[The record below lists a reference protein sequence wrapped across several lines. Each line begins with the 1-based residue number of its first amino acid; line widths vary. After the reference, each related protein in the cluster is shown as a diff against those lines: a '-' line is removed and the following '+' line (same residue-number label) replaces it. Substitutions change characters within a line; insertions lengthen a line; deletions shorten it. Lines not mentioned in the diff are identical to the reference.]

1 MHPMMR
7 HLLHIS
13 AVLSCLFFLAFV
25 GKTYAHALD
34 TLLIKE
40 PEFEGS
46 EPRQYRV
53 LGIRVQGLSTIEER
67 DVLARFPIEIGKTL
81 TVPGPELSDAIKRL
95 WRQKLFSDIKVE
107 IEQKTF
113 EGVFLVVTVREYPVL
128 AEIVFEGNRTYSTE
142 DLLKKVQLVRGAT
155 LTDQAI
161 ESAYQ
166 RLKRFYEEEGFLL
179 TDIRYEVKETTGGRA
194 TLYFYIRE
202 SSYVTIERITWKG
215 NKAFDNW
222 SLNWYLE
229 ETKEN
234 NWWRNIFGR
243 PRFDRKKFEE
253 DKQKLINNAYRANGY
268 RDARIISDSVYYS
281 EDRTKLF
288 IDITVSE
295 GPKYVIRNVKFEGN
309 TVYPSEFLE
318 AVFGVK
324 KGDVYNQKK
333 LEERLRF
340 SQEGG
345 DISSLYLD
353 RGYLA
358 MRPDLE
364 ETVVEGDSVDLRIYI
379 SEGNQFRL
387 RHVNIKGNTKTKD
400 HVVRRELYTVPGD
413 LFSRENIIRSVRQLA
428 QLNYFDAEKINPD
441 VQPIP
446 QTEEVDITYELI
458 EKQTDTFNA
467 SAGFSAVLGFT
478 GAIGFTFNNFSLQDI
493 TRGDAYTP
501 LPHGDGQ
508 RLDLQWQFGRF
519 NFNVLSLSFSEPWA
533 FGTPTTLGFSIFDQR
548 QNFGFEFQQTGAS
561 LSIGRRLTWPDDYFR
576 IDYTLRYQLN
586 RGGFIQIA
594 NQPSVADEFSIIQV
608 ISRNSLDNPI
618 FARRGSDVSLSTQI
632 SGGPFLP
639 GTVDFYKFVFKN
651 QWFAPIVGNLVF
663 MFNSEFG
670 YLGRFNESDFVFPQ
684 NFFFM
689 GGSGISFIP
698 TIPLRGY
705 LDQTIGNFEQG
716 LQIPTGNVYSKFT
729 AEIRYPISLNPQ
741 ATVFALLFAE
751 GGNVWRRFG
760 DVNLAD
766 LKRSVGVGVRLF
778 LPIIGLVGLDY
789 GFGFDPVIAR
799 PGQANQGWNFIFT
812 FGQFAR

>member
-1 MHPMMR
+1 MR
-7 HLLHIS
+7 LRTSYIY
-13 AVLSCLFFLAFV
+13 AVLCFAFLSPSSVLFAQSF
-25 GKTYAHALD
+25 D
-34 TLLIKE
+34 TLRIVE
-40 PEFEGS
+40 PELES
-46 EPRQYRV
+46 LEPRQYRV
-53 LGIRVQGLSTIEER
+53 LGVRVQGLTTLEER
-67 DVLARFPIEIGKTL
+67 DVLARFPIEVGKTL

-95 WRQKLFSDIKVE
+95 WRQRLFSDIKVE
-107 IEQKTF
+107 IEQQTF
-113 EGVFLVVTVREYPVL
+113 EGVFLVVVVREYPVL
-128 AEIVFEGNRTYSTE
+128 AEIIFEGNRTFSNE

-155 LTDQAI
+155 LTDQAL
-161 ESAYQ
+161 ESALQ
-166 RLKRFYEEEGFLL
+166 RLKRFYEEEGYLL
-179 TDIRYEVKETTGGRA
+179 TDIRYEVKENASGRA
-194 TLYFYIRE
+194 TVYFYIQE

-253 DKQKLINNAYRANGY
+253 DKQKIINNVYRANGY

-288 IDITVSE
+288 IDITISE
-295 GPKYVIRNVKFEGN
+295 GPRYVIRNVKFEGN
-309 TVYPSEFLE
+309 TVYPSELLE
-318 AVFGVK
+318 AVFGIK

-333 LEERLRF
+333 IEERLRF

-364 ETVVEGDSVDLRIYI
+364 ETVVAGDSVDLRIYI
-379 SEGNQFRL
+379 SEGNPFRI
-387 RHVNIKGNTKTKD
+387 RRVNIKGNTKTKD
-400 HVVRRELYTVPGD
+400 HVIRRELYTIPGD
-413 LFSRENIIRSVRQLA
+413 LFSRENIIRSIRQLA
-428 QLNYFDAEKINPD
+428 QLNYFDSEKINPD
-441 VQPIP
+441 VQPLL

-467 SAGFSAVLGFT
+467 SAGFSALLGFT

-561 LSIGRRLTWPDDYFR
+561 LTIGRRLTWPDDYFR

-594 NQPSVADEFSIIQV
+594 NQPTVADEFSIIQV

-618 FARRGSDVSLSTQI
+618 FARRGSDVSLTAQI

-639 GTVDFYKFVFKN
+639 GNVDFYKFIFKN
-651 QWFAPIVGNLVF
+651 QWFTPIVGNLVF

-670 YLGRFNESDFVFPQ
+670 YLGRFSESDFVFPQ

-705 LDQTIGNFEQG
+705 LDQSIGNFEPG
-716 LQIPTGNVYSKFT
+716 LNIPTGNVYTKFT

-766 LKRSVGVGVRLF
+766 LKRSAGIGLRLF

-789 GFGFDPVIAR
+789 GFGFDPVISR

>member
-1 MHPMMR
+1 MKRITVAYFGWLLWLFLVHCL
-7 HLLHIS
+7 LLHTAQAQPS
-13 AVLSCLFFLAFV
+13 DTVRFSEPLFDA
-25 GKTYAHALD
+25 
-34 TLLIKE
+34 
-40 PEFEGS
+40 
-46 EPRQYRV
+46 EPRQYKV
-53 LGIRVQGLSTIEER
+53 LGIRVQGLTTIEER
-67 DVLARFPIEIGKTL
+67 DVLARLPIEVGKVITL
-81 TVPGPELSDAIKRL
+81 PGPELSDAIKRL

-107 IEQKTF
+107 IEQNTF
-113 EGVFLVVTVREYPVL
+113 EGVFLVITVREYPVL
-128 AEIVFEGNRTYSTE
+128 AEVVFSGNRAYSSE

-155 LTDQAI
+155 LTEQAVAG
-161 ESAYQ
+161 AYQ
-166 RLKRFYEEEGFLL
+166 RLKRFYEEEGYLL
-179 TDIRYEVKETTGGRA
+179 TDIRYELKETASGRA

-202 SSYVTIERITWKG
+202 SEYVTIEKITWKG
-215 NKAFDNW
+215 NQAFDNW

-253 DKQKLINNAYRANGY
+253 DKQKVLNVYRSNGY
-268 RDARIISDSVYYS
+268 RDARILSDSIYYS

-288 IDITVSE
+288 LDITISE
-295 GPKYVIRNVKFEGN
+295 GPKYVVRNVKFEGN

-318 AVFGVK
+318 AVFGIK

-333 LEERLRF
+333 IEERLRF

-358 MRPDLE
+358 MRPELE
-364 ETVVEGDSVDLRIYI
+364 ETVVEGDSVDLKIYI
-379 SEGNQFRL
+379 TEGNQFRI
-387 RHVNIKGNTKTKD
+387 RHVDIKGNTKTKD
-400 HVVRRELYTVPGD
+400 HVIRRELYTVPGD

-441 VQPIP
+441 VQPRP
-446 QTEEVDITYELI
+446 QTDEVDIVYELI

-467 SAGFSAVLGFT
+467 SAGFSALLGFT

-561 LSIGRRLTWPDDYFR
+561 LTIGRRLTWPDDYFR

-586 RGGFIQIA
+586 RGGFVQIA
-594 NQPSVADEFSIIQV
+594 NQPEVADEFSIIQV

-618 FARRGSDVSLSTQI
+618 FARRGSDVSLTTQI

-639 GTVDFYKFVFKN
+639 GSVDFYKFVFKN
-651 QWFAPIVGNLVF
+651 QWFTPIVGNLVF

-670 YLGRFNESDFVFPQ
+670 YLGRFSEQDFVFPQ

-705 LDQTIGNFEQG
+705 LDQTIGNFEPG
-716 LQIPTGNVYSKFT
+716 LSIPTGNVYTKFT

-766 LKRSVGVGVRLF
+766 LKRSVGIGVRLF

-789 GFGFDPVIAR
+789 GYGFDPVISR

>member
-1 MHPMMR
+1 MR
-7 HLLHIS
+7 LRTSYIY
-13 AVLSCLFFLAFV
+13 AVLCFAFLSPSSVLFAQSF
-25 GKTYAHALD
+25 D
-34 TLLIKE
+34 TLRIVE
-40 PEFEGS
+40 PELES
-46 EPRQYRV
+46 LEPRQYRV
-53 LGIRVQGLSTIEER
+53 LGVRVQGLTTLEER
-67 DVLARFPIEIGKTL
+67 DVLARFPIEVGKTL

-95 WRQKLFSDIKVE
+95 WRQRLFSDIKVE
-107 IEQKTF
+107 IEQQTF
-113 EGVFLVVTVREYPVL
+113 EGVFLVVVVREYPVL
-128 AEIVFEGNRTYSTE
+128 AEIIFEGNRTFSNE

-155 LTDQAI
+155 LTDQAL
-161 ESAYQ
+161 ESALQ
-166 RLKRFYEEEGFLL
+166 RLKRFYEEEGYLL
-179 TDIRYEVKETTGGRA
+179 TDIRYEVKENASGRA
-194 TLYFYIRE
+194 TVYFYIQE

-253 DKQKLINNAYRANGY
+253 DKQKIINNVYRANGY

-288 IDITVSE
+288 IDITISE
-295 GPKYVIRNVKFEGN
+295 GPRYVIRNVKFEGN
-309 TVYPSEFLE
+309 TVYPSELLE
-318 AVFGVK
+318 AVFGIK

-333 LEERLRF
+333 IEERLRF

-358 MRPDLE
+358 MRLDLE
-364 ETVVEGDSVDLRIYI
+364 ETVVAGDSVDLRIYI
-379 SEGNQFRL
+379 SEGNPFRI
-387 RHVNIKGNTKTKD
+387 RRVNIKGNTKTKD
-400 HVVRRELYTVPGD
+400 HVIRRELYTIPGD
-413 LFSRENIIRSVRQLA
+413 LFSRENIIRSIRQLA
-428 QLNYFDAEKINPD
+428 QLNYFDSEKINPD
-441 VQPIP
+441 VQPLL

-467 SAGFSAVLGFT
+467 SAGFSALLGFT

-561 LSIGRRLTWPDDYFR
+561 LTIGRRLTWPDDYFR

-594 NQPSVADEFSIIQV
+594 NQPTVADEFSIIQV

-618 FARRGSDVSLSTQI
+618 FARRGSDVSLTAQI

-639 GTVDFYKFVFKN
+639 GSVDFYKFIFKN
-651 QWFAPIVGNLVF
+651 QWFTPIVGNLVF

-670 YLGRFNESDFVFPQ
+670 YLGRFSESDFVFPQ

-705 LDQTIGNFEQG
+705 LDQSIGNFEPG
-716 LQIPTGNVYSKFT
+716 LNIPTGNVYTKFT

-766 LKRSVGVGVRLF
+766 LKRSAGIGLRLF

-789 GFGFDPVIAR
+789 GFGFDPVISR

>member
-1 MHPMMR
+1 VICFAFLSP
-7 HLLHIS
+7 S
-13 AVLSCLFFLAFV
+13 SVLFAQSF
-25 GKTYAHALD
+25 D
-34 TLLIKE
+34 TLRIVE
-40 PEFEGS
+40 PELES
-46 EPRQYRV
+46 LEPRQYRV
-53 LGIRVQGLSTIEER
+53 LGVRVQGLTTLEER
-67 DVLARFPIEIGKTL
+67 DVLARFPIEVGKTL

-95 WRQKLFSDIKVE
+95 WRQRLFSDIKVE
-107 IEQKTF
+107 IEQQTF
-113 EGVFLVVTVREYPVL
+113 EGVFLVVVVREYPVL
-128 AEIVFEGNRTYSTE
+128 AEIIFEGNRTFSNE

-155 LTDQAI
+155 LTDQAL
-161 ESAYQ
+161 ESALQ
-166 RLKRFYEEEGFLL
+166 RLKRFYEEEGYLL
-179 TDIRYEVKETTGGRA
+179 TDIRYEVKENASGRA
-194 TLYFYIRE
+194 TVYFYIQE

-253 DKQKLINNAYRANGY
+253 DKQKIINNVYRANGY

-288 IDITVSE
+288 IDITISE
-295 GPKYVIRNVKFEGN
+295 GPRYVIRNVKFEGN
-309 TVYPSEFLE
+309 TVYPSELLE
-318 AVFGVK
+318 AVFGIK

-333 LEERLRF
+333 IEERLRF

-364 ETVVEGDSVDLRIYI
+364 ETVVAGDSVDLRIYI
-379 SEGNQFRL
+379 SEGNPFRI
-387 RHVNIKGNTKTKD
+387 RRVNIKGNTKTKD
-400 HVVRRELYTVPGD
+400 HVIRRELYTIPGD
-413 LFSRENIIRSVRQLA
+413 LFSRENIIRSIRQLA
-428 QLNYFDAEKINPD
+428 QLNYFDSEKINPD
-441 VQPIP
+441 VQPLL

-467 SAGFSAVLGFT
+467 SAGFSALLGFT

-561 LSIGRRLTWPDDYFR
+561 LTIGRRLTWPDDYFR

-594 NQPSVADEFSIIQV
+594 NQPTVADEFSIIQV

-618 FARRGSDVSLSTQI
+618 FARRGSDVSLTAQI

-639 GTVDFYKFVFKN
+639 GSVDFYKFIFKN
-651 QWFAPIVGNLVF
+651 QWFTPIVGNLVF

-670 YLGRFNESDFVFPQ
+670 YLGRFSESDFVFPQ

-705 LDQTIGNFEQG
+705 LDQSIGNFEPG
-716 LQIPTGNVYSKFT
+716 LNIPTGNVYTKFT

-766 LKRSVGVGVRLF
+766 LKRSAGIGLRLF

-789 GFGFDPVIAR
+789 GFGFDPVISR

>member
-1 MHPMMR
+1 
-7 HLLHIS
+7 
-13 AVLSCLFFLAFV
+13 VLCFAFLSPSSVLFAQSF
-25 GKTYAHALD
+25 D
-34 TLLIKE
+34 TLRIVE
-40 PEFEGS
+40 PELES
-46 EPRQYRV
+46 LEPRQYRV
-53 LGIRVQGLSTIEER
+53 LGVRVQGLTTLEER
-67 DVLARFPIEIGKTL
+67 DVLARFPIEVGKTL

-95 WRQKLFSDIKVE
+95 WRQRLFSDIKVE
-107 IEQKTF
+107 IEQQTF
-113 EGVFLVVTVREYPVL
+113 EGVFLVVVVREYPVL
-128 AEIVFEGNRTYSTE
+128 AEIIFEGNRTFSNE

-155 LTDQAI
+155 LTDQAL
-161 ESAYQ
+161 ESALQ
-166 RLKRFYEEEGFLL
+166 RLKRFYEEEGYLL
-179 TDIRYEVKETTGGRA
+179 TDIRYEVKENASGRA
-194 TLYFYIRE
+194 TVYFYIQE

-253 DKQKLINNAYRANGY
+253 DKQKIINNVYRANGY

-288 IDITVSE
+288 IDITISE
-295 GPKYVIRNVKFEGN
+295 GPRYVIRNVKFEGN
-309 TVYPSEFLE
+309 TVYPSELLE
-318 AVFGVK
+318 AVFGIK

-333 LEERLRF
+333 IEERLRF

-364 ETVVEGDSVDLRIYI
+364 ETVVAGDSVDLRIYI
-379 SEGNQFRL
+379 SEGNPFRI
-387 RHVNIKGNTKTKD
+387 RRVNIKGNTKTKD
-400 HVVRRELYTVPGD
+400 HVIRRELYTIPGD
-413 LFSRENIIRSVRQLA
+413 LFSRENIIRSIRQLA
-428 QLNYFDAEKINPD
+428 QLNYFDSEKINPD
-441 VQPIP
+441 VQPLL

-467 SAGFSAVLGFT
+467 SAGFSALLGFT

-561 LSIGRRLTWPDDYFR
+561 LTIGRRLTWPDDYFR

-594 NQPSVADEFSIIQV
+594 NQPTVADEFSIIQV

-618 FARRGSDVSLSTQI
+618 FARHGSDVSLTAQI

-639 GTVDFYKFVFKN
+639 GNVDFYKFIFKN
-651 QWFAPIVGNLVF
+651 QWFTPIVGNLVF

-670 YLGRFNESDFVFPQ
+670 YLGRFSESDFVFPQ

-705 LDQTIGNFEQG
+705 LDQSIGNFEPG
-716 LQIPTGNVYSKFT
+716 LNIPTGNVYTKFT

-766 LKRSVGVGVRLF
+766 LKRSAGIGLRLF

-789 GFGFDPVIAR
+789 GFGFDPVISR

>member
-1 MHPMMR
+1 
-7 HLLHIS
+7 
-13 AVLSCLFFLAFV
+13 VLCFAFLSPSSVLFAQSF
-25 GKTYAHALD
+25 D
-34 TLLIKE
+34 TLRIVE
-40 PEFEGS
+40 PELES
-46 EPRQYRV
+46 LEPRQYRV
-53 LGIRVQGLSTIEER
+53 LGVRVQGLTTLEER
-67 DVLARFPIEIGKTL
+67 DVLARFPIEVGKTL

-95 WRQKLFSDIKVE
+95 WRQRLFSDIKVE
-107 IEQKTF
+107 IEQQTF
-113 EGVFLVVTVREYPVL
+113 EGVFLVVVVREYPVL
-128 AEIVFEGNRTYSTE
+128 AEIIFEGNRTFSNE

-155 LTDQAI
+155 LTDQAL
-161 ESAYQ
+161 ESALQ
-166 RLKRFYEEEGFLL
+166 RLKRFYEEEGYLL
-179 TDIRYEVKETTGGRA
+179 TDIRYEVKENASGRA
-194 TLYFYIRE
+194 TVYFYIQE

-253 DKQKLINNAYRANGY
+253 DKQKIINNVYRANGY

-288 IDITVSE
+288 IDITISE
-295 GPKYVIRNVKFEGN
+295 GPRYVIRNVKFEGN
-309 TVYPSEFLE
+309 TVYPSELLE
-318 AVFGVK
+318 AVFGIK

-333 LEERLRF
+333 IEERLRF

-364 ETVVEGDSVDLRIYI
+364 ETVVAGDSVDLRIYI
-379 SEGNQFRL
+379 SEGNPFRI
-387 RHVNIKGNTKTKD
+387 RRVNIKGNTKTKD
-400 HVVRRELYTVPGD
+400 HVIRRELYTIPGD
-413 LFSRENIIRSVRQLA
+413 LFSRENIIRSIRQLA
-428 QLNYFDAEKINPD
+428 QLNYFDSEKINPD
-441 VQPIP
+441 VQPLL

-467 SAGFSAVLGFT
+467 SAGFSALLGFT

-561 LSIGRRLTWPDDYFR
+561 LTIGRRLTWPDDYFR

-594 NQPSVADEFSIIQV
+594 NQPTVADEFSIIQV

-618 FARRGSDVSLSTQI
+618 FARRGSDVSLTAQI

-639 GTVDFYKFVFKN
+639 GSVDFYKFIFKN
-651 QWFAPIVGNLVF
+651 QWFTPIVGNLVF

-670 YLGRFNESDFVFPQ
+670 YLGRFSESDFVFPQ

-705 LDQTIGNFEQG
+705 LDQSIGNFEPG
-716 LQIPTGNVYSKFT
+716 LNIPTGNVYTKFT

-766 LKRSVGVGVRLF
+766 LKRSAGIGLRLF

-789 GFGFDPVIAR
+789 GFGFDPVISR

>member
-1 MHPMMR
+1 MVHDASMR
-7 HLLHIS
+7 LRTSYIY
-13 AVLSCLFFLAFV
+13 AVLCLACLPSALFAQS
-25 GKTYAHALD
+25 LD
-34 TLLIKE
+34 TLRIVE
-40 PEFEGS
+40 PELES
-46 EPRQYRV
+46 LEPRQYRV
-53 LGIRVQGLSTIEER
+53 LGVRVQGLTTLEER
-67 DVLARFPIEIGKTL
+67 DVLARFPIEVGKTL

-95 WRQKLFSDIKVE
+95 WRQRLFSDIKVE
-107 IEQKTF
+107 IEQQTF
-113 EGVFLVVTVREYPVL
+113 EGVFLVVIVREYPVL
-128 AEIVFEGNRTYSTE
+128 AEVIFEGNRTFSNE

-155 LTDQAI
+155 LTDQAL
-161 ESAYQ
+161 ESALQ
-166 RLKRFYEEEGFLL
+166 RLKRFYEEEGYLL
-179 TDIRYEVKETTGGRA
+179 TDIRYEVKENASGRA
-194 TLYFYIRE
+194 TVYFYIQE

-253 DKQKLINNAYRANGY
+253 DKQKVINNVYRVNGY

-288 IDITVSE
+288 IDITISE
-295 GPKYVIRNVKFEGN
+295 GPRYVIRNVKFEGN
-309 TVYPSEFLE
+309 TVYPSELLE
-318 AVFGVK
+318 AVFGIK
-324 KGDVYNQKK
+324 TGDVYNQKK
-333 LEERLRF
+333 IEERLRF

-364 ETVVEGDSVDLRIYI
+364 ETVVAGDSVDLRIYI
-379 SEGNQFRL
+379 SEGNPFRI
-387 RHVNIKGNTKTKD
+387 RRVNIKGNTKTKD
-400 HVVRRELYTVPGD
+400 HVIRRELYTIPGD
-413 LFSRENIIRSVRQLA
+413 LFSRENIIRSIRQLA
-428 QLNYFDAEKINPD
+428 QLNYFDSEKINPD
-441 VQPIP
+441 VQPLL

-467 SAGFSAVLGFT
+467 SAGFSALLGFT

-561 LSIGRRLTWPDDYFR
+561 LTVGRRLTWPDDYFR

-594 NQPSVADEFSIIQV
+594 NQPTVADEFSIIQV

-618 FARRGSDVSLSTQI
+618 FARRGSDVSLSAQI

-651 QWFAPIVGNLVF
+651 QWFTPIVGNLVF

-670 YLGRFNESDFVFPQ
+670 YLGRFSESDFVFPQ

-698 TIPLRGY
+698 TVPLRGY
-705 LDQTIGNFEQG
+705 LDQSIGNFEPG
-716 LQIPTGNVYSKFT
+716 LNIPTGNVYTKFT

-751 GGNVWRRFG
+751 GGNVWSRFG

-766 LKRSVGVGVRLF
+766 LKRSVGIGLRLF

-789 GFGFDPVIAR
+789 GFGFDPVISR

>member
-1 MHPMMR
+1 
-7 HLLHIS
+7 
-13 AVLSCLFFLAFV
+13 
-25 GKTYAHALD
+25 
-34 TLLIKE
+34 
-40 PEFEGS
+40 
-46 EPRQYRV
+46 
-53 LGIRVQGLSTIEER
+53 
-67 DVLARFPIEIGKTL
+67 
-81 TVPGPELSDAIKRL
+81 
-95 WRQKLFSDIKVE
+95 
-107 IEQKTF
+107 
-113 EGVFLVVTVREYPVL
+113 
-128 AEIVFEGNRTYSTE
+128 
-142 DLLKKVQLVRGAT
+142 
-155 LTDQAI
+155 
-161 ESAYQ
+161 
-166 RLKRFYEEEGFLL
+166 
-179 TDIRYEVKETTGGRA
+179 
-194 TLYFYIRE
+194 
-202 SSYVTIERITWKG
+202 
-215 NKAFDNW
+215 
-222 SLNWYLE
+222 
-229 ETKEN
+229 
-234 NWWRNIFGR
+234 
-243 PRFDRKKFEE
+243 
-253 DKQKLINNAYRANGY
+253 
-268 RDARIISDSVYYS
+268 
-281 EDRTKLF
+281 
-288 IDITVSE
+288 
-295 GPKYVIRNVKFEGN
+295 VIRNVKFEGN
-309 TVYPSEFLE
+309 TVYPSELLE
-318 AVFGVK
+318 AVFGIK

-333 LEERLRF
+333 IEERLRF

-364 ETVVEGDSVDLRIYI
+364 ETVVAGDSVDLRIYI
-379 SEGNQFRL
+379 SEGNPFRI
-387 RHVNIKGNTKTKD
+387 RRVNIKGNTKTKD
-400 HVVRRELYTVPGD
+400 HVIRRELYTIPGD
-413 LFSRENIIRSVRQLA
+413 LFSRENIIRSIRQLA
-428 QLNYFDAEKINPD
+428 QLNYFDSEKINPD
-441 VQPIP
+441 VQPLL

-467 SAGFSAVLGFT
+467 SAGFSALLGFT

-561 LSIGRRLTWPDDYFR
+561 LTIGRRLTWPDDYFR

-594 NQPSVADEFSIIQV
+594 NQPTVADEFSIIQV

-618 FARRGSDVSLSTQI
+618 FARRGSDVSLTAQI

-639 GTVDFYKFVFKN
+639 GSVDFYKFIFKN
-651 QWFAPIVGNLVF
+651 QWFTPIVGNLVF

-670 YLGRFNESDFVFPQ
+670 YLGRFSESDFVFPQ

-705 LDQTIGNFEQG
+705 LDQSIGNFEPG
-716 LQIPTGNVYSKFT
+716 LNIPTGNVYTKFT

-766 LKRSVGVGVRLF
+766 LKRSAGIGLRLF

-789 GFGFDPVIAR
+789 GFGFDPVISR

>member
-1 MHPMMR
+1 MR
-7 HLLHIS
+7 RRTPYIC
-13 AVLSCLFFLAFV
+13 AVLCFALLYPLSFLFAQS
-25 GKTYAHALD
+25 LD
-34 TLLIKE
+34 TLRITE
-40 PEFEGS
+40 PELES
-46 EPRQYRV
+46 LEPRQYRV
-53 LGIRVQGLSTIEER
+53 LGIRVQGLTTLEER
-67 DVLARFPIEIGKTL
+67 DVLARFPIEVGKTL
-81 TVPGPELSDAIKRL
+81 SVPGPELSDAIKRL
-95 WRQKLFSDIKVE
+95 WRQRLFSDIKVE

-113 EGVFLVVTVREYPVL
+113 EGVFLVIVVREYPVL
-128 AEIVFEGNRTYSTE
+128 AEIVFEGNRTYSNE

-155 LTDQAI
+155 LTDQAL
-161 ESAYQ
+161 ESALR
-166 RLKRFYEEEGFLL
+166 RLKRFYEEEGYLL
-179 TDIRYEVKETTGGRA
+179 TDIRYEVKESAGSRA
-194 TLYFYIRE
+194 TVYFYIRE

-253 DKQKLINNAYRANGY
+253 DKQKLLNNVYRANGY
-268 RDARIISDSVYYS
+268 RDARIISDSIYYS

-295 GPKYVIRNVKFEGN
+295 GPRYVVRNVKFEGN

-318 AVFGVK
+318 AVFGIK
-324 KGDVYNQKK
+324 TGDVYNQKK
-333 LEERLRF
+333 IEERLRF

-364 ETVVEGDSVDLRIYI
+364 ETVVAGDSVDLRIYI
-379 SEGNQFRL
+379 SEGNQFRI

-413 LFSRENIIRSVRQLA
+413 LFSRENIIRSIRQLA

-441 VQPIP
+441 VQPLP

-467 SAGFSAVLGFT
+467 SAGFSAILGFT

-594 NQPSVADEFSIIQV
+594 NQPTVADEFSIIQV

-618 FARRGSDVSLSTQI
+618 FARRGSDVSLTAQI

-639 GTVDFYKFVFKN
+639 GSVDFYKFIFKN
-651 QWFAPIVGNLVF
+651 QWFTPIVGNLVF

-670 YLGRFNESDFVFPQ
+670 YLGRFSESDFVFPQ

-705 LDQTIGNFEQG
+705 LDQSIGNFEPG
-716 LQIPTGNVYSKFT
+716 LNIPTGNVYTKFT
-729 AEIRYPISLNPQ
+729 AEVRYPISLNPQ

-751 GGNVWRRFG
+751 GGNIWRRFG

-766 LKRSVGVGVRLF
+766 LKRSVGIGVRLF

-789 GFGFDPVIAR
+789 GFGFDPVISR

>member
-1 MHPMMR
+1 
-7 HLLHIS
+7 
-13 AVLSCLFFLAFV
+13 LFAQSF
-25 GKTYAHALD
+25 D
-34 TLLIKE
+34 TLRIVE
-40 PEFEGS
+40 PELES
-46 EPRQYRV
+46 LEPRQYRV
-53 LGIRVQGLSTIEER
+53 LGVRVQGLTTLEER
-67 DVLARFPIEIGKTL
+67 DVLARFPIEVGKTL

-95 WRQKLFSDIKVE
+95 WRQRLFSDIKVE
-107 IEQKTF
+107 IEQQTF
-113 EGVFLVVTVREYPVL
+113 EGVFLVVVVREYPVL
-128 AEIVFEGNRTYSTE
+128 AEIIFEGNRTFSNE

-155 LTDQAI
+155 LTDQAL
-161 ESAYQ
+161 ESALQ
-166 RLKRFYEEEGFLL
+166 RLKRFYEEEGYLL
-179 TDIRYEVKETTGGRA
+179 TDIRYEVKENASGRA
-194 TLYFYIRE
+194 TVYFYIQE

-253 DKQKLINNAYRANGY
+253 DKQKIINNVYRANGY

-288 IDITVSE
+288 IDITISE
-295 GPKYVIRNVKFEGN
+295 GPRYVIRNVKFEGN
-309 TVYPSEFLE
+309 TVYPSELLE
-318 AVFGVK
+318 AVFGIK

-333 LEERLRF
+333 IEERLRF

-364 ETVVEGDSVDLRIYI
+364 ETVVAGDSVDLRIYI
-379 SEGNQFRL
+379 SEGNPFRI
-387 RHVNIKGNTKTKD
+387 RRVNIKGNTKTKD
-400 HVVRRELYTVPGD
+400 HVIRRELYTIPGD
-413 LFSRENIIRSVRQLA
+413 LFSRENIIRSIRQLA
-428 QLNYFDAEKINPD
+428 QLNYFDSEKINPD
-441 VQPIP
+441 VQPLL

-467 SAGFSAVLGFT
+467 SAGFSALLGFT

-561 LSIGRRLTWPDDYFR
+561 LTIGRRLTWPDDYFR

-594 NQPSVADEFSIIQV
+594 NQPTVADEFSIIQV

-618 FARRGSDVSLSTQI
+618 FARRGSDVSLTAQI

-639 GTVDFYKFVFKN
+639 GSVDFYKFIFKN
-651 QWFAPIVGNLVF
+651 QWFTPIVGNLVF

-670 YLGRFNESDFVFPQ
+670 YLGRFSESDFVFPQ

-705 LDQTIGNFEQG
+705 LDQSIGNFEPG
-716 LQIPTGNVYSKFT
+716 LNIPTGNVYTKFT

-766 LKRSVGVGVRLF
+766 LKRSAGIGLRLF

-789 GFGFDPVIAR
+789 GFGFDPVISR

>member
-1 MHPMMR
+1 MR
-7 HLLHIS
+7 LRTSYIY
-13 AVLSCLFFLAFV
+13 AVLCFAFLSPSSVLFAQSF
-25 GKTYAHALD
+25 D
-34 TLLIKE
+34 TLRIVE
-40 PEFEGS
+40 PELES
-46 EPRQYRV
+46 LEPRQYRV
-53 LGIRVQGLSTIEER
+53 LGVRVQGLTTLEER
-67 DVLARFPIEIGKTL
+67 DVLARFPIEVGKTL

-95 WRQKLFSDIKVE
+95 WRQRLFSDIKVE
-107 IEQKTF
+107 IEQQTF
-113 EGVFLVVTVREYPVL
+113 EGVFLVVVVREYPVL
-128 AEIVFEGNRTYSTE
+128 AEIIFEGNRTFSNE

-155 LTDQAI
+155 LTDQAL
-161 ESAYQ
+161 ESALQ
-166 RLKRFYEEEGFLL
+166 RLKRFYEEEGYLL
-179 TDIRYEVKETTGGRA
+179 TDIRYEVKENASGRA
-194 TLYFYIRE
+194 TVYFYIQE

-253 DKQKLINNAYRANGY
+253 DKQKIINNVYRANGY

-288 IDITVSE
+288 IDITISE
-295 GPKYVIRNVKFEGN
+295 GPRYVIRNVKFEGN
-309 TVYPSEFLE
+309 TVYPSELLE
-318 AVFGVK
+318 AVFGIK

-333 LEERLRF
+333 IEERLRF

-364 ETVVEGDSVDLRIYI
+364 ETVVAGDSVDLRIYI
-379 SEGNQFRL
+379 SEGNPFRI
-387 RHVNIKGNTKTKD
+387 RRVNIKGNTKTKD
-400 HVVRRELYTVPGD
+400 HVIRRELYTIPGD
-413 LFSRENIIRSVRQLA
+413 LFSRENIIRSIRQLA
-428 QLNYFDAEKINPD
+428 QLNYFDSEKINPD
-441 VQPIP
+441 VQPLL

-467 SAGFSAVLGFT
+467 SAGFSALLGFT

-561 LSIGRRLTWPDDYFR
+561 LTIGRRLTWPDDYFR

-594 NQPSVADEFSIIQV
+594 NQPTVADEFSIIQG

-618 FARRGSDVSLSTQI
+618 FARRGSDVSLTAQI

-639 GTVDFYKFVFKN
+639 GSVDFYKFIFKN
-651 QWFAPIVGNLVF
+651 QWFTPIVGNLVF

-670 YLGRFNESDFVFPQ
+670 YLGRFSESDFVFPQ

-705 LDQTIGNFEQG
+705 LDQSIGNFEPG
-716 LQIPTGNVYSKFT
+716 LNIPTGNVYTKFT

-766 LKRSVGVGVRLF
+766 LKRSAGIGLRLF

-789 GFGFDPVIAR
+789 GFGFDPVISR

>member
-1 MHPMMR
+1 
-7 HLLHIS
+7 
-13 AVLSCLFFLAFV
+13 VLCFAFLSPSSVLFAQSF
-25 GKTYAHALD
+25 D
-34 TLLIKE
+34 TLRIVE
-40 PEFEGS
+40 PELES
-46 EPRQYRV
+46 LEPRQYRV
-53 LGIRVQGLSTIEER
+53 LGVRVQGLTTLEER
-67 DVLARFPIEIGKTL
+67 DVLARFPIEVGKTL

-95 WRQKLFSDIKVE
+95 WRQRLFSDIKVE
-107 IEQKTF
+107 IEQQTF
-113 EGVFLVVTVREYPVL
+113 EGVFLVVVVREYPVL
-128 AEIVFEGNRTYSTE
+128 AEIIFEGNRTFSNE

-155 LTDQAI
+155 LTDQAL
-161 ESAYQ
+161 ESALQ
-166 RLKRFYEEEGFLL
+166 RLKRFYEEEGYLL
-179 TDIRYEVKETTGGRA
+179 TDIRYEVKENASGRA
-194 TLYFYIRE
+194 TVYFYIQE

-253 DKQKLINNAYRANGY
+253 DKQKIINNVYRANGY

-288 IDITVSE
+288 IDITISE
-295 GPKYVIRNVKFEGN
+295 GPRYVIRNVKFEGN
-309 TVYPSEFLE
+309 TVYPSELLE
-318 AVFGVK
+318 AVFGIK

-333 LEERLRF
+333 IEERLRF

-364 ETVVEGDSVDLRIYI
+364 ETVVAGDSVDLRIYI
-379 SEGNQFRL
+379 SEGNPFRI
-387 RHVNIKGNTKTKD
+387 RRVNIKGNTKTKD
-400 HVVRRELYTVPGD
+400 HVIRRELYTIPGD
-413 LFSRENIIRSVRQLA
+413 LFSRENIIRSIRQLA
-428 QLNYFDAEKINPD
+428 QLNYFDSEKINPD
-441 VQPIP
+441 VQPLL

-467 SAGFSAVLGFT
+467 SAGFSALLGFT

-561 LSIGRRLTWPDDYFR
+561 LTIGRRLTWPDDYFR

-594 NQPSVADEFSIIQV
+594 NQPTVADEFSIIQV

-618 FARRGSDVSLSTQI
+618 FARRGSDVSLTAQI

-639 GTVDFYKFVFKN
+639 GSVDFYKFIFKN
-651 QWFAPIVGNLVF
+651 QWFTPIVGNLVF

-670 YLGRFNESDFVFPQ
+670 YLGRFSESDFVFPQ

-705 LDQTIGNFEQG
+705 LDQSIG
-716 LQIPTGNVYSKFT
+716 
-729 AEIRYPISLNPQ
+729 
-741 ATVFALLFAE
+741 
-751 GGNVWRRFG
+751 
-760 DVNLAD
+760 
-766 LKRSVGVGVRLF
+766 LKRQYLHCCLQKVAMSGVDL
-778 LPIIGLVGLDY
+778 
-789 GFGFDPVIAR
+789 AM
-799 PGQANQGWNFIFT
+799 
-812 FGQFAR
+812 

>member
-1 MHPMMR
+1 MR
-7 HLLHIS
+7 LRTSYIYG
-13 AVLSCLFFLAFV
+13 VLCFAFLSPSSVLFAQSF
-25 GKTYAHALD
+25 D
-34 TLLIKE
+34 TLRIVE
-40 PEFEGS
+40 PELES
-46 EPRQYRV
+46 LEPRQYRV
-53 LGIRVQGLSTIEER
+53 LGVRVQGLTTLEER
-67 DVLARFPIEIGKTL
+67 DVLARFPIEVGKTL

-95 WRQKLFSDIKVE
+95 WRQRLFSDIKVE
-107 IEQKTF
+107 IEQQTF
-113 EGVFLVVTVREYPVL
+113 EGVFLVVVVREYPVL
-128 AEIVFEGNRTYSTE
+128 AEIIFEGNRTFSNE

-155 LTDQAI
+155 LTDQAL
-161 ESAYQ
+161 ESALQ
-166 RLKRFYEEEGFLL
+166 RLKRFYEEEGYLL
-179 TDIRYEVKETTGGRA
+179 TDIRYEVKENASGRA
-194 TLYFYIRE
+194 TVYFYIQE

-253 DKQKLINNAYRANGY
+253 DKQKIINNVYRANGY

-288 IDITVSE
+288 IDITISE
-295 GPKYVIRNVKFEGN
+295 GPRYVIRNVKFEGN
-309 TVYPSEFLE
+309 TVYPSELLE
-318 AVFGVK
+318 AVFGIK

-333 LEERLRF
+333 IEERLRF

-364 ETVVEGDSVDLRIYI
+364 ETVVAGDSVDLRIYI
-379 SEGNQFRL
+379 SEGNPFRI
-387 RHVNIKGNTKTKD
+387 RRVNIKGNTKTKD
-400 HVVRRELYTVPGD
+400 HVIRRELYTIPGD
-413 LFSRENIIRSVRQLA
+413 LFSRENIIRSIRQLA
-428 QLNYFDAEKINPD
+428 QLNYFDSEKINPD
-441 VQPIP
+441 VQPLL

-467 SAGFSAVLGFT
+467 SAGFSALLGFT

-561 LSIGRRLTWPDDYFR
+561 LTIGRRLTWPDDYFR

-594 NQPSVADEFSIIQV
+594 NQPTVADEFSIIQV

-618 FARRGSDVSLSTQI
+618 FARRGSDVSLTAQI

-639 GTVDFYKFVFKN
+639 GSVDFYKFIFKN
-651 QWFAPIVGNLVF
+651 QWFTPIVGNLVF

-670 YLGRFNESDFVFPQ
+670 YLGRFSESDFVFPQ

-705 LDQTIGNFEQG
+705 LDQSIGNFEPG
-716 LQIPTGNVYSKFT
+716 LNIPTGNVYTKFT

-766 LKRSVGVGVRLF
+766 LKRSAGIGLRLF

-789 GFGFDPVIAR
+789 GFGFDPVISR

>member
-1 MHPMMR
+1 MR
-7 HLLHIS
+7 LRTSYIY
-13 AVLSCLFFLAFV
+13 AVLCFAFLSPSSVLFAQSF
-25 GKTYAHALD
+25 D
-34 TLLIKE
+34 TLRIVE
-40 PEFEGS
+40 PELES
-46 EPRQYRV
+46 LEPRQYRV
-53 LGIRVQGLSTIEER
+53 LGVRVQGLTTLEER
-67 DVLARFPIEIGKTL
+67 DVLARFPIEVGKTL

-95 WRQKLFSDIKVE
+95 WRQRLFSDIKVE
-107 IEQKTF
+107 IEQQTF
-113 EGVFLVVTVREYPVL
+113 EGVFLVVVVREYPVL
-128 AEIVFEGNRTYSTE
+128 AEIIFEGNRTFSNE

-155 LTDQAI
+155 LTDQAL
-161 ESAYQ
+161 ESALQ
-166 RLKRFYEEEGFLL
+166 RLKRFYEEEGYLL
-179 TDIRYEVKETTGGRA
+179 TDIRYEVKENASGRA
-194 TLYFYIRE
+194 TVYFYIQE

-253 DKQKLINNAYRANGY
+253 DKQKIINNVYRANGY

-288 IDITVSE
+288 IDITISE
-295 GPKYVIRNVKFEGN
+295 GPRYVIRDVKFEGN
-309 TVYPSEFLE
+309 TVYPSELLE
-318 AVFGVK
+318 AVFGIK

-333 LEERLRF
+333 IEERLRF

-364 ETVVEGDSVDLRIYI
+364 ETVVAGDSVDLRIYI
-379 SEGNQFRL
+379 SEGNPFRI
-387 RHVNIKGNTKTKD
+387 RRVNIKGNTKTKD
-400 HVVRRELYTVPGD
+400 HVIRRELYTIPGD
-413 LFSRENIIRSVRQLA
+413 LFSRENIIRSIRQLA
-428 QLNYFDAEKINPD
+428 QLNYFDSEKINPD
-441 VQPIP
+441 VQPLL

-467 SAGFSAVLGFT
+467 SAGFSALLGFT

-561 LSIGRRLTWPDDYFR
+561 LTIGRRLTWPDDYFR

-594 NQPSVADEFSIIQV
+594 NQPTVADEFSIIQV

-618 FARRGSDVSLSTQI
+618 FARRGSDVSLTAQI

-639 GTVDFYKFVFKN
+639 GSVDFYKFIFKN
-651 QWFAPIVGNLVF
+651 QWFTPIVGNLVF

-670 YLGRFNESDFVFPQ
+670 YLGRFSESDFVFPQ

-705 LDQTIGNFEQG
+705 LDQSIGNFEPG
-716 LQIPTGNVYSKFT
+716 LNIPTGNVYTKFT

-766 LKRSVGVGVRLF
+766 LKRSAGIGLRLF

-789 GFGFDPVIAR
+789 GFGFDPVISR

>member
-1 MHPMMR
+1 
-7 HLLHIS
+7 
-13 AVLSCLFFLAFV
+13 VLCFAFLSPSSVLFAQSF
-25 GKTYAHALD
+25 D
-34 TLLIKE
+34 TLRIVE
-40 PEFEGS
+40 PELES
-46 EPRQYRV
+46 LEPRQYRV
-53 LGIRVQGLSTIEER
+53 LGVRVQGLTTLEER
-67 DVLARFPIEIGKTL
+67 DVLARFPIEVGKTL

-95 WRQKLFSDIKVE
+95 WRQRLFSDIKVE
-107 IEQKTF
+107 IEQQTF
-113 EGVFLVVTVREYPVL
+113 EGVFLVVVVREYPVL
-128 AEIVFEGNRTYSTE
+128 AEIIFEGNRTFSNE

-155 LTDQAI
+155 LTDQAL
-161 ESAYQ
+161 ESALQ
-166 RLKRFYEEEGFLL
+166 RLKRFYEEEGYLL
-179 TDIRYEVKETTGGRA
+179 TDIRYEVKENASGRA
-194 TLYFYIRE
+194 TVYFYIQE

-253 DKQKLINNAYRANGY
+253 DKQKIINNVYRANGY

-288 IDITVSE
+288 IDITISE
-295 GPKYVIRNVKFEGN
+295 GPRYVIRNVKFEGN
-309 TVYPSEFLE
+309 TVYPSELLE
-318 AVFGVK
+318 AVFGIK

-333 LEERLRF
+333 IEERLRF

-364 ETVVEGDSVDLRIYI
+364 ETVVAGDSVDLRIYI
-379 SEGNQFRL
+379 SEGNPFRI
-387 RHVNIKGNTKTKD
+387 RRVNIKGNTKTKD
-400 HVVRRELYTVPGD
+400 HVIRRELYTIPGD
-413 LFSRENIIRSVRQLA
+413 LFSRENIIRSIRQLA
-428 QLNYFDAEKINPD
+428 QLNYFDSEKINPD
-441 VQPIP
+441 VQPLL

-467 SAGFSAVLGFT
+467 SAGFSALLGFT

-561 LSIGRRLTWPDDYFR
+561 LTIGRRLTWPDDYFR

-594 NQPSVADEFSIIQV
+594 NQPTVADEFSIIQV

-618 FARRGSDVSLSTQI
+618 FARRGSDVSLTAQI

-639 GTVDFYKFVFKN
+639 GNVDFYKFIFKN
-651 QWFAPIVGNLVF
+651 QWFTPIVGNLVF

-670 YLGRFNESDFVFPQ
+670 YLGRFSESDFVFPQ

-705 LDQTIGNFEQG
+705 LDQSIGNFEPG
-716 LQIPTGNVYSKFT
+716 LNIPTGNVYTKFT

-766 LKRSVGVGVRLF
+766 LKRSAGIGLRLF

-789 GFGFDPVIAR
+789 GFGFDPVISR

>member
-1 MHPMMR
+1 MR
-7 HLLHIS
+7 LRTSYIY
-13 AVLSCLFFLAFV
+13 AVLCFAFLSPSSVLFAQSF
-25 GKTYAHALD
+25 D
-34 TLLIKE
+34 TLRIVE
-40 PEFEGS
+40 PELES
-46 EPRQYRV
+46 LEPRQYRV
-53 LGIRVQGLSTIEER
+53 LGVRVQGLTTLEER
-67 DVLARFPIEIGKTL
+67 DVLARFPIEVGKTL

-95 WRQKLFSDIKVE
+95 WRQRLFSDIKVE
-107 IEQKTF
+107 IEQQTF
-113 EGVFLVVTVREYPVL
+113 EGVFLVVVVREYPVL
-128 AEIVFEGNRTYSTE
+128 AEIIFEGNRTFSNE

-155 LTDQAI
+155 LTDQAL
-161 ESAYQ
+161 ESALQ
-166 RLKRFYEEEGFLL
+166 RLKRFYEEEGYLL
-179 TDIRYEVKETTGGRA
+179 TDIRYEVKENASGRA
-194 TLYFYIRE
+194 TVYFYIQE

-253 DKQKLINNAYRANGY
+253 DKQKIINNVYRANGY

-288 IDITVSE
+288 IDITISE
-295 GPKYVIRNVKFEGN
+295 GPRYVIRNVKFEGN
-309 TVYPSEFLE
+309 TVYPSELLE
-318 AVFGVK
+318 AVFGIK

-333 LEERLRF
+333 IEERLRF

-364 ETVVEGDSVDLRIYI
+364 ETVVAGDSVDLRIYI
-379 SEGNQFRL
+379 SEGNPFRI
-387 RHVNIKGNTKTKD
+387 RRVNIKGNTKTKD
-400 HVVRRELYTVPGD
+400 HVIRRELYTIPGD
-413 LFSRENIIRSVRQLA
+413 LFSRENIIRSIRQLA
-428 QLNYFDAEKINPD
+428 QLNYFDSEKINPD
-441 VQPIP
+441 VQPLL

-467 SAGFSAVLGFT
+467 SAGFSALLGFT

-561 LSIGRRLTWPDDYFR
+561 LTIGRRLTWPDDYFR

-594 NQPSVADEFSIIQV
+594 NQPTVADEFSIIQV

-618 FARRGSDVSLSTQI
+618 FARRGSDVSLTAQI

-639 GTVDFYKFVFKN
+639 GSVDFYKFIFKN
-651 QWFAPIVGNLVF
+651 QWFTPIVGNLVF

-670 YLGRFNESDFVFPQ
+670 YLGRFSESDFVFPQ

-705 LDQTIGNFEQG
+705 LDQSIGNFEPG
-716 LQIPTGNVYSKFT
+716 LNIPTGNVYTKFT

-766 LKRSVGVGVRLF
+766 LKRSAGIGLRLF

-789 GFGFDPVIAR
+789 GFGFDPVISR

>member
-1 MHPMMR
+1 MR
-7 HLLHIS
+7 RRTPYIC
-13 AVLSCLFFLAFV
+13 AVLCFALLYPLSFLFAQSRD
-25 GKTYAHALD
+25 LD
-34 TLLIKE
+34 TLRITE
-40 PEFEGS
+40 PELES
-46 EPRQYRV
+46 LEPRQYRV
-53 LGIRVQGLSTIEER
+53 LGIRVQGLTTLEER
-67 DVLARFPIEIGKTL
+67 DVLARFPIEVGKTL
-81 TVPGPELSDAIKRL
+81 SVPGPELSDAIKRL
-95 WRQKLFSDIKVE
+95 WRQRLFSDIKVE

-113 EGVFLVVTVREYPVL
+113 EGVFLVVVVREYPVL
-128 AEIVFEGNRTYSTE
+128 AEIVFEGNRTYSNE

-155 LTDQAI
+155 LTDQAL
-161 ESAYQ
+161 ESALR
-166 RLKRFYEEEGFLL
+166 RLKRFYEEEGYLL
-179 TDIRYEVKETTGGRA
+179 TDIRYEVKESAGGRA
-194 TLYFYIRE
+194 TVYFYIRE

-253 DKQKLINNAYRANGY
+253 DKQKLLNNVYRANGY
-268 RDARIISDSVYYS
+268 RDARIISDSIYYS

-295 GPKYVIRNVKFEGN
+295 GPRYVVRNVKFEGN

-318 AVFGVK
+318 AVFGIK
-324 KGDVYNQKK
+324 TGDVYNQKK
-333 LEERLRF
+333 IEERLRF

-364 ETVVEGDSVDLRIYI
+364 ETVVAGDSVDLRIYI
-379 SEGNQFRL
+379 SEGNQFRI

-413 LFSRENIIRSVRQLA
+413 LFSRENIIRSIRQLA

-441 VQPIP
+441 VQPLP

-467 SAGFSAVLGFT
+467 SAGFSAILGFT

-594 NQPSVADEFSIIQV
+594 NQPTVADEFSIIQV

-618 FARRGSDVSLSTQI
+618 FARRGSDVSLSAQI

-639 GTVDFYKFVFKN
+639 GSVDFYKFIFKN

-670 YLGRFNESDFVFPQ
+670 YLGRFSESDFVFPQ

-705 LDQTIGNFEQG
+705 LDQSIGNFEPG
-716 LQIPTGNVYSKFT
+716 LNIPTGNVYTKFT
-729 AEIRYPISLNPQ
+729 AEVRYPISLNPQ

-751 GGNVWRRFG
+751 GGNIWRRFG

-766 LKRSVGVGVRLF
+766 LKRSVGIGVRLF

-789 GFGFDPVIAR
+789 GFGFDPVISR

>member
-1 MHPMMR
+1 MR
-7 HLLHIS
+7 RRTPYIC
-13 AVLSCLFFLAFV
+13 AVLCFALLYPLSFLFAQS
-25 GKTYAHALD
+25 LD
-34 TLLIKE
+34 TLRITE
-40 PEFEGS
+40 PELES
-46 EPRQYRV
+46 LEPRQYRV
-53 LGIRVQGLSTIEER
+53 LGIRVQGLTTLEER
-67 DVLARFPIEIGKTL
+67 DVLARFPIEVGKTL
-81 TVPGPELSDAIKRL
+81 SVPGPELSDAIKRL
-95 WRQKLFSDIKVE
+95 WRQRLFSDIKVE

-113 EGVFLVVTVREYPVL
+113 EGVFLVIVVREYPVL
-128 AEIVFEGNRTYSTE
+128 AEIVFEGNRTYSNE

-155 LTDQAI
+155 LTDQAL
-161 ESAYQ
+161 ESALR
-166 RLKRFYEEEGFLL
+166 RLKRFYEEEGYLL
-179 TDIRYEVKETTGGRA
+179 TDIRYEVKESAGGRA
-194 TLYFYIRE
+194 TVYFYIRE

-253 DKQKLINNAYRANGY
+253 DKQKLLNNVYRANGY
-268 RDARIISDSVYYS
+268 RDARIISDSIYYS

-295 GPKYVIRNVKFEGN
+295 GPRYVVRNVKFEGN

-318 AVFGVK
+318 AVFGIK
-324 KGDVYNQKK
+324 TGDVYNQKK
-333 LEERLRF
+333 IEERLRF

-364 ETVVEGDSVDLRIYI
+364 ETVVAGDSVDLRIYI
-379 SEGNQFRL
+379 SEGNQFRI

-413 LFSRENIIRSVRQLA
+413 LFSRENIIRSIRQLA

-441 VQPIP
+441 VQPLP

-467 SAGFSAVLGFT
+467 SAGFSAILGFT

-594 NQPSVADEFSIIQV
+594 NQPTVADEFSIIQV

-618 FARRGSDVSLSTQI
+618 FARRGSDVSLTAQI

-639 GTVDFYKFVFKN
+639 GSVDFYKFIFKN
-651 QWFAPIVGNLVF
+651 QWFTPIVGNLVF

-670 YLGRFNESDFVFPQ
+670 YLGRFSESDFVFPQ

-705 LDQTIGNFEQG
+705 LDQSIGNFEPG
-716 LQIPTGNVYSKFT
+716 LNIPTGNVYTKFT
-729 AEIRYPISLNPQ
+729 AEVRYPISLNPQ

-766 LKRSVGVGVRLF
+766 LKRSVGIGVRLF

-789 GFGFDPVIAR
+789 GFGFDPVISR

>member
-1 MHPMMR
+1 MR
-7 HLLHIS
+7 RRTPYIC
-13 AVLSCLFFLAFV
+13 AVLCFALLYPLSFLFAQS
-25 GKTYAHALD
+25 LD
-34 TLLIKE
+34 TLRITE
-40 PEFEGS
+40 PELES
-46 EPRQYRV
+46 LEPRQYRV
-53 LGIRVQGLSTIEER
+53 LGIRVQGLTTLEER
-67 DVLARFPIEIGKTL
+67 DVLARFPIEVGKTL
-81 TVPGPELSDAIKRL
+81 SVPGPELSDAIKRL
-95 WRQKLFSDIKVE
+95 WRQRLFSDIKVE

-113 EGVFLVVTVREYPVL
+113 EGVFLVIVVREYPVL
-128 AEIVFEGNRTYSTE
+128 AEIVFEGNRTYSNE

-155 LTDQAI
+155 LTDQAL
-161 ESAYQ
+161 ESALR
-166 RLKRFYEEEGFLL
+166 RLKRFYEEEGYLL
-179 TDIRYEVKETTGGRA
+179 TDIRYEVKESAGGRA
-194 TLYFYIRE
+194 TVYFYIRE

-253 DKQKLINNAYRANGY
+253 DKQKLLNNVYRANGY
-268 RDARIISDSVYYS
+268 RDARIISDSIYYS

-295 GPKYVIRNVKFEGN
+295 GPRYVVRNVKFEGN

-318 AVFGVK
+318 AVFGIK
-324 KGDVYNQKK
+324 MGDVYNQKK
-333 LEERLRF
+333 IEERLRF

-364 ETVVEGDSVDLRIYI
+364 ETVVAGDSVDLRIYI
-379 SEGNQFRL
+379 SEGNQFRI

-413 LFSRENIIRSVRQLA
+413 LFSRENIIRSIRQLA

-441 VQPIP
+441 VQPLP

-467 SAGFSAVLGFT
+467 SAGFSAILGFT

-594 NQPSVADEFSIIQV
+594 NQPTVADEFSIIQV

-618 FARRGSDVSLSTQI
+618 FARRGSDVSLTAQI

-639 GTVDFYKFVFKN
+639 GSVDFYKFIFKN
-651 QWFAPIVGNLVF
+651 QWFTPIVGNLVF

-670 YLGRFNESDFVFPQ
+670 YLGRFSESDFVFPQ

-705 LDQTIGNFEQG
+705 LDQSIGNFETG
-716 LQIPTGNVYSKFT
+716 LNIPTGNVYTKFT

-766 LKRSVGVGVRLF
+766 LKRSVGIGVRLF

-789 GFGFDPVIAR
+789 GFGFDPVISR

>member
-1 MHPMMR
+1 
-7 HLLHIS
+7 
-13 AVLSCLFFLAFV
+13 LSFLFAQS
-25 GKTYAHALD
+25 LD
-34 TLLIKE
+34 TLRLTE
-40 PEFEGS
+40 PELESF

-53 LGIRVQGLSTIEER
+53 LGIRVQGLTTLEER
-67 DVLARFPIEIGKTL
+67 DVLARFPIEVGKTL
-81 TVPGPELSDAIKRL
+81 SVPGPELSDAIKRL
-95 WRQKLFSDIKVE
+95 WRQRLFSDIKVE

-113 EGVFLVVTVREYPVL
+113 EGVFLVIVVREYPVL
-128 AEIVFEGNRTYSTE
+128 AEIVFEGNRTYSNE

-155 LTDQAI
+155 LTDQAL
-161 ESAYQ
+161 ESALR
-166 RLKRFYEEEGFLL
+166 RLKRFYEEEGYLL
-179 TDIRYEVKETTGGRA
+179 TDIRYEVKESAGGRA
-194 TLYFYIRE
+194 TVYFYIRE

-253 DKQKLINNAYRANGY
+253 DKQKLLNNVYRANGY
-268 RDARIISDSVYYS
+268 RDARIISDSIYYS

-295 GPKYVIRNVKFEGN
+295 GPRYVVRNVKFEGN

-318 AVFGVK
+318 AIFGIK
-324 KGDVYNQKK
+324 TGDVYNQKK
-333 LEERLRF
+333 IEERLRF

-364 ETVVEGDSVDLRIYI
+364 ETVVAGDSVDLRIYI
-379 SEGNQFRL
+379 SEGNQFRI

-413 LFSRENIIRSVRQLA
+413 LFSRENIIRSIRQLA

-441 VQPIP
+441 VQPLP

-467 SAGFSAVLGFT
+467 SAGFSAILGFT

-594 NQPSVADEFSIIQV
+594 NQPTVADEFSIIQV

-618 FARRGSDVSLSTQI
+618 FARRGSDVSLTAQI

-639 GTVDFYKFVFKN
+639 GSVDFYKFIFKN
-651 QWFAPIVGNLVF
+651 QWFTPIVGNLVF

-670 YLGRFNESDFVFPQ
+670 YLGRFSESDFVFPQ

-705 LDQTIGNFEQG
+705 LDQSIGNFEPG
-716 LQIPTGNVYSKFT
+716 LNIPTGNVYTKFT

-766 LKRSVGVGVRLF
+766 LKRSAGIGLRLF

-789 GFGFDPVIAR
+789 GFGFDPVISR

>member
-1 MHPMMR
+1 MR
-7 HLLHIS
+7 LRTSYIY
-13 AVLSCLFFLAFV
+13 AVLCFAFLSPSSVLFAQSF
-25 GKTYAHALD
+25 D
-34 TLLIKE
+34 TLRIVE
-40 PEFEGS
+40 PELES
-46 EPRQYRV
+46 LEPRQYRV
-53 LGIRVQGLSTIEER
+53 LGVRVQGLTTLEER

-95 WRQKLFSDIKVE
+95 WRQRLFSDIKVE
-107 IEQKTF
+107 IEQQTF
-113 EGVFLVVTVREYPVL
+113 EGVFLVVVVREYPVL
-128 AEIVFEGNRTYSTE
+128 AEIIFEGNRTFSNE

-155 LTDQAI
+155 LTDQAL
-161 ESAYQ
+161 ESALQ
-166 RLKRFYEEEGFLL
+166 RLKRFYEEEGYLL
-179 TDIRYEVKETTGGRA
+179 TDIRYEVKENASGRA
-194 TLYFYIRE
+194 TVYFYIQE

-253 DKQKLINNAYRANGY
+253 DKQKIINNVYRANGY

-288 IDITVSE
+288 IDITISE
-295 GPKYVIRNVKFEGN
+295 GPRYVIRNVKFEGN
-309 TVYPSEFLE
+309 TVYPSELLE
-318 AVFGVK
+318 AVFGIK

-333 LEERLRF
+333 IEERLRF

-364 ETVVEGDSVDLRIYI
+364 ETVVAGDSVDLRIYI
-379 SEGNQFRL
+379 SEGNPFRI
-387 RHVNIKGNTKTKD
+387 RRVNIKGNTKTKD
-400 HVVRRELYTVPGD
+400 HVIRRELYTIPGD
-413 LFSRENIIRSVRQLA
+413 LFSRENIIRSIRQLA
-428 QLNYFDAEKINPD
+428 QLNYFDSEKINPD
-441 VQPIP
+441 VQPLL

-467 SAGFSAVLGFT
+467 SAGFSALLGFT

-561 LSIGRRLTWPDDYFR
+561 LTIGRRLTWPDDYFR

-594 NQPSVADEFSIIQV
+594 NQPTVADEFSIIQV

-618 FARRGSDVSLSTQI
+618 FARRGSDVSLTAQI

-639 GTVDFYKFVFKN
+639 GSVDFYKFIFKN
-651 QWFAPIVGNLVF
+651 QWFTPIVGNLVF

-670 YLGRFNESDFVFPQ
+670 YLGRFSESDFVFPQ

-705 LDQTIGNFEQG
+705 LDQSIGNFEPG
-716 LQIPTGNVYSKFT
+716 LNIPTGNVYTKFT

-766 LKRSVGVGVRLF
+766 LKRSAGIGLRLF

-789 GFGFDPVIAR
+789 GFGFDPVISR

>member
-1 MHPMMR
+1 MIRRTLHICTVLCFVFIYPLP
-7 HLLHIS
+7 HLLAQS
-13 AVLSCLFFLAFV
+13 
-25 GKTYAHALD
+25 LD
-34 TLLIKE
+34 TLRIVE
-40 PEFEGS
+40 PELES
-46 EPRQYRV
+46 LEPRQYRV
-53 LGIRVQGLSTIEER
+53 LGIRVQGLTTLEER
-67 DVLARFPIEIGKTL
+67 DVLARFPIEVGKTL

-95 WRQKLFSDIKVE
+95 WRQRLFSDIKVE

-113 EGVFLVVTVREYPVL
+113 EGVFLVVIVREYPVL
-128 AEIVFEGNRTYSTE
+128 AELVFEGNRTYSNE
-142 DLLKKVQLVRGAT
+142 DLLKKAQLVRGAT
-155 LTDQAI
+155 LTDQAL
-161 ESAYQ
+161 ESALQ
-166 RLKRFYEEEGFLL
+166 RLRRFYEEEGYLL
-179 TDIRYEVKETTGGRA
+179 TDIRYEVKESSGGRA
-194 TLYFYIRE
+194 TVYFYIRE

-222 SLNWYLE
+222 SLNWFLE

-253 DKQKLINNAYRANGY
+253 DKQKLLNNVYRANGY

-281 EDRTKLF
+281 TDRTKLF

-295 GPKYVIRNVKFEGN
+295 GPRYVIRHVKFEGN

-318 AVFGVK
+318 AVFGIK
-324 KGDVYNQKK
+324 TGDVYNQKK
-333 LEERLRF
+333 IEERLRF

-364 ETVVEGDSVDLRIYI
+364 ETVVPGDSVDLRIYI
-379 SEGNQFRL
+379 SEGNQFRI

-428 QLNYFDAEKINPD
+428 QLNYFDAEKISPD
-441 VQPIP
+441 VQPLP

-467 SAGFSAVLGFT
+467 SAGFSAILGFT

-561 LSIGRRLTWPDDYFR
+561 LTIGRRLTWPDDYFR

-594 NQPSVADEFSIIQV
+594 NQPTVADEFSIIQV

-618 FARRGSDVSLSTQI
+618 FARRGSDVSLTAQI

-639 GTVDFYKFVFKN
+639 GTVDFYKFIFKN
-651 QWFAPIVGNLVF
+651 QWFTPIVGNLVF
-663 MFNSEFG
+663 MINSEFG
-670 YLGRFNESDFVFPQ
+670 YLGRFSESDFVFPQ

-705 LDQTIGNFEQG
+705 LDQSIGNFEPG
-716 LQIPTGNVYSKFT
+716 LNIPTGNVYSKFT
-729 AEIRYPISLNPQ
+729 AEVRYPISLNPQ

-751 GGNVWRRFG
+751 GGNIWRRFG

-766 LKRSVGVGVRLF
+766 LKRSVGIGVRLF

-789 GFGFDPVIAR
+789 GFGFDPVISR

>member
-1 MHPMMR
+1 MR
-7 HLLHIS
+7 LRTSYIY
-13 AVLSCLFFLAFV
+13 AVLCFAFLSPSSVLFAQSF
-25 GKTYAHALD
+25 D
-34 TLLIKE
+34 TLRIVE
-40 PEFEGS
+40 PELES
-46 EPRQYRV
+46 LEPRQYRV
-53 LGIRVQGLSTIEER
+53 LGVRVQGLTTLEER
-67 DVLARFPIEIGKTL
+67 DVLARFPIEVGKTL

-95 WRQKLFSDIKVE
+95 WRQRLFSDIKVE
-107 IEQKTF
+107 IEQQTF
-113 EGVFLVVTVREYPVL
+113 EGVFLVVVVREYPVL
-128 AEIVFEGNRTYSTE
+128 AEIIFEGNRTFSNE

-155 LTDQAI
+155 LTDQAL
-161 ESAYQ
+161 ESALQ
-166 RLKRFYEEEGFLL
+166 RLKRFYEEEGYLL
-179 TDIRYEVKETTGGRA
+179 TDIRYEVKENASGRA
-194 TLYFYIRE
+194 TVYFYIQE

-253 DKQKLINNAYRANGY
+253 DKQKIINNVYRANGY

-288 IDITVSE
+288 IDITISE
-295 GPKYVIRNVKFEGN
+295 GPRYVIRNVKFEGN
-309 TVYPSEFLE
+309 TVYPSELLE
-318 AVFGVK
+318 AVFGIK

-333 LEERLRF
+333 IEERLRF

-364 ETVVEGDSVDLRIYI
+364 ETVVAGDSVDLHIYI
-379 SEGNQFRL
+379 SEGNPFRI
-387 RHVNIKGNTKTKD
+387 RRVNIKGNTKTKD
-400 HVVRRELYTVPGD
+400 HVIRRELYTIPGD
-413 LFSRENIIRSVRQLA
+413 LFSRENIIRSIRQLA
-428 QLNYFDAEKINPD
+428 QLNYFDSEKINPD
-441 VQPIP
+441 VQPLL

-467 SAGFSAVLGFT
+467 SAGFSALLGFT

-561 LSIGRRLTWPDDYFR
+561 LTIGRRLTWPDDYFR

-594 NQPSVADEFSIIQV
+594 NQPTVADEFSIIQV

-618 FARRGSDVSLSTQI
+618 FARRGSDVSLTAQI

-639 GTVDFYKFVFKN
+639 GSVDFYKFIFKN
-651 QWFAPIVGNLVF
+651 QWFTPIVGNLVF

-670 YLGRFNESDFVFPQ
+670 YLGRFSESDFVFPQ

-705 LDQTIGNFEQG
+705 LDQSIGNFEPG
-716 LQIPTGNVYSKFT
+716 LNIPTGNVYTKFT

-766 LKRSVGVGVRLF
+766 LKRSAGIGLRLF

-789 GFGFDPVIAR
+789 GFGFDPVISR